1 MACPFSPPVA
11 LWLPPGETRERS
23 QPTLEAL
30 RRGRGP
36 EDRTYGRLL
45 RTSEA
50 RIAPFRAVVRILCTG
65 SSGVHTMARRAIMGI
80 GASQQARII
89 ATGMIPCPLAVR

>member
-1 MACPFSPPVA
+1 VA
-11 LWLPPGETRERS
+11 LWLPPGETRERRP
-23 QPTLEAL
+23 PTVEAL
-30 RRGRGP
+30 RRDRGP
-36 EDRTYGRLL
+36 EGRTYERLR

-50 RIAPFRAVVRILCTG
+50 RIAPWRAVVRSLCTG
-65 SSGVHTMARRAIMGI
+65 SSGVHTMARQAIMGI